1 MARYYF
7 FLVACTVAPL
17 LHLTSSGSDAFKKVA
32 VAHLYL
38 AGRAGPSAA
47 LSRHGNLLIEN

>member
-47 LSRHGNLLIEN
+47 LSRHGNF